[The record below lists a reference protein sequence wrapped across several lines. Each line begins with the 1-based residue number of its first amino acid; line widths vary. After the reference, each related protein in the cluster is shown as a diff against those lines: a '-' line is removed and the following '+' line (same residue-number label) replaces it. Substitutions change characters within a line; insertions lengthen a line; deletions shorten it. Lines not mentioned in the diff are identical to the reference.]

1 MAKDKEAKKPEPS
14 SHKYFEDQFDDE
26 EVLFVF
32 RKHPIVMRK
41 SFIISMLLWLV
52 GPVIMLVLT
61 YMHPD
66 NPPSIPLF
74 FASLFGSIAL
84 GIVALIPAWIGW
96 YFSVFIV
103 TDQRFIQITQKG
115 LFTRSVVDIAL
126 NQMQMINYD
135 IVGVQET
142 LLGFGTIRV
151 QTYVGELV
159 IHDVH
164 HPAQTAKKLQMILR
178 DLGIN
183 TAALE

>member
-1 MAKDKEAKKPEPS
+1 MAKEPAQTK
-14 SHKYFEDQFDDE
+14 HKYFEDQFDDE
-26 EVLFVF
+26 EVEMVF

-41 SFIISMLLWLV
+41 GFIISMLLWLV
-52 GPVIMLVLT
+52 GPVVMLILT
-61 YMHPD
+61 FVHPD
-66 NPPSIPLF
+66 SPPSIPLF

-84 GIVALIPAWIGW
+84 GIIALIPSWIGW
-96 YFSVFIV
+96 YFSVYIV

-126 NQMQMINYD
+126 NQIQMINYE
-135 IVGVQET
+135 IVGLQET

-164 HPAQTAKKLQMILR
+164 HPANTAKKLQLVLR
-178 DLGIN
+178 DLGVT
-183 TAALE
+183 TATLQQ